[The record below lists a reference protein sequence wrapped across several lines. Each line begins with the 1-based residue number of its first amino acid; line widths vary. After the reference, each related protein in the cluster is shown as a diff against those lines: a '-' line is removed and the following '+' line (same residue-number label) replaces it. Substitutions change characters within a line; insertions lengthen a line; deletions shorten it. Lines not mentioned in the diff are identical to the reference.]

1 MADDVQSNIGIN
13 IDTDAALASIKNL
26 QRQISAFQQT
36 LSKGSADQVYLGR
49 QLQQNLIN
57 NINATGQFAA
67 SMARI
72 NTSAESFTT
81 ALEKNKLSMGEYFRY
96 AGGASKSFGKLFK
109 SEFDT
114 IGKVARERV
123 KDLQTQYIK
132 LGRDAS
138 GAMQAIKVRPLS
150 LDMQNL
156 ATKTAIAA
164 QKQQLLNQLLHQG
177 STNLLNFGKN
187 TQWAGRQ
194 LMVGFTIPLSM
205 LGTAAA
211 KTFMDMEKQAI
222 AFKRVYGDM
231 FTTTEQTNKALGD
244 IKKLAEEFTKYG
256 VAVADTMELAA
267 QAAAAGKMGADLT
280 AQVAQAT
287 KLAVLGNV
295 EQSQALETTISLTNA
310 FGISA
315 ENLSGKIDFL
325 NAVEN
330 QTVTSIE
337 DLTIAI
343 PKAGPVIEQLGG
355 SVEDLAFFL
364 TAMKEGGINASEGA
378 NALKSGLAAMI
389 NPTGKAAEMLGGLG
403 INLKGIVE
411 ANKGD
416 VKNTV
421 IGFAQALDTLDPL
434 NRARAIEQLFGKFQ
448 FARISTLFKNVI
460 AEGSQATRV
469 LGLTAATAE
478 ELAILSEREMAKISD
493 SPMYK
498 FQKSVE
504 DLKAKLAPLGEAFL
518 KAVTPIVEFG
528 SKLLDKF
535 NSLDE
540 GAKNF
545 IIGITAV
552 LGGIGPIAVM
562 TFGLLAN
569 GVAQIIK
576 GFVAVKSI
584 FNKTGSSSTVLGQ
597 EVSYM
602 TSEQIR
608 AASVAASLEQV
619 HGKLIQVFTSE
630 AGAVD
635 NLANAYKRAVSAQA
649 GFMGGAGSKG
659 KKPKGYASGIVS
671 VPGPKGAGDVVPAML
686 SPGEAVIPAALAKK
700 YGGLIQGMVA
710 DNIPGY
716 TKGRPGDTSVS
727 GYGNATIFMP
737 EGMNKALDNA
747 SVPTKEVTD
756 YLKKAGRA
764 AMAPLMFAMAKEMG
778 LKVTDPKF
786 KAEWAKVGDQLST
799 TVITALD
806 KSGKQMVRD
815 EDLEEILIPA
825 LKKTTAK
832 INIAGKNLG
841 EAFEKT
847 AYNIYT
853 ANRTGSSSKNKA
865 GVDTGAGGRQPIS
878 RMAYASLRAKSQDY
892 AIEENSS
899 MFRREVVPSKSR
911 GTKRQFQTMGAAGWD
926 QGVMAHLTKSV
937 TMTMDQLLAKVKP
950 YLGDVTTRVTK
961 VIFRDVKASAGQAAA
976 ETVKAGGEGYVDG
989 AKKAAKTNS
998 PSRRTAKV
1006 AKDTVDGYVIGLEQ
1020 GKKRV
1025 AATGASTG
1033 AYRDP
1038 STGRFAKAPAATLR
1052 SKAATGVRNFVGG
1065 MGPGSV
1071 GMAASG
1077 LMMGAAMMP
1086 GPIGETASAL
1096 QGPIF
1101 AASSA
1106 LALVPGP
1113 AKLVVAALAGIGVAG
1128 FLVKQKFDDT
1138 RNAAIKL
1145 AEATGNGT
1153 KAMDEL
1159 AKASGKASA
1168 GQVMDR
1174 RRANAMSVIPVA
1186 AGKSEFGESFIKTEA
1201 GKSMLSGVQNAG
1213 SNAQS
1218 QLFGQLSGAVSS
1230 GSLGVEQARS
1240 IAASIGAELGNY
1252 ELALDVNGK
1261 LTELFGVNGEN
1272 LLTDGLAIRVKLIQ
1286 ENTSAIKAS
1295 GEKLQGFNPTTDAG
1309 VTAGI
1314 TAVGAGVG
1322 ALVGGIAGGGVGA
1335 VPGAVAGAYL
1345 GNMASST
1352 IQTLGNLNQINQ
1364 ESAAFATNAKM
1375 ALQYNQDQIDA
1386 LELDYEKRIA
1396 IAQQSDD
1403 QAEVERL
1410 INERIQA
1417 RQDLLVENKATV
1429 DTILSS
1435 FKNADWIKQ
1444 GFMGQAVDAQIAER
1458 YKGTGK
1464 EALAQSSLN
1473 SINSAEGTLEQKY
1486 VLKTYLASGDLSTTQ
1501 IDTLLGMVKSKGI
1514 TTEAGVNFLAK
1525 YGAGFTSQTLDLVNL
1540 FDTEKQKTD
1549 FMISLSKKD
1558 PTDAQKTL
1566 DAFTEIQKLG
1576 GVIDVDVLLNYYEKN
1591 PEQALAVKQAI
1602 DTLKDMKGPLTLD
1615 IVASVLGADKI
1626 KEMNIDAAMFNA
1638 LPKSSQLNY
1647 IAAVTGVMNLQGNP
1661 AMMQQWE
1668 NWARAN
1674 AGKDVSFPAFANYL
1688 AGKQVAATQSTP
1700 KPASPSSTTGGGGE
1714 KAVDLLK
1721 EVNKN
1726 IRDAKLTKALS
1737 AKNIA
1742 PGLVEMLASASRK
1755 TQDLYITFK
1764 NNKWVLTKQGQL
1776 LQQAYNTKILKEF
1789 SAAITTQQEAAKDQL
1804 TTRVALVKAGFKYT
1818 EAVKLA
1824 TRADIQAAYAAAL
1837 ATKGTVARKKALE
1850 AFYKLVRAGQAAE
1863 ESLRTPA
1870 DVMEE
1875 YLEKNR
1881 QISTEY
1887 YNQYVGVKK
1896 LVGMGYSLADAYAM
1910 LEDAEVAAAVAG
1922 GKISDEK
1929 LKEVLAAA
1937 KLAKDAME
1945 QLAATKAITTKNEE
1959 FSNQTEVVK
1968 RLSVSKYSDAQRQA
1982 IMDDVDLQKMYLANP
1997 FSDAFITALENAV
2010 NKGKYQIDVNNLT
2023 VEGMEKNFQDAFDM
2037 AMERVSSQE
2046 TKINLA
2052 FETKTKGDKA
2062 IADLAE
2068 QNIADYNYQI
2078 DDLEASLKPIEDA
2091 ENKINEKYDKRI
2103 KALDA
2108 VAAANEKI
2116 ARQQQQ
2122 QLGIADAITRG
2133 DIAGAASAMQEA
2145 RAAEAAASI
2154 ADQKTALEKNKEL
2167 SLASLVNAQGLTR
2180 TEVEAKIKD
2189 LKDKIFNIEEASL
2202 EPANRRIEL
2211 AERERD
2217 LALEIWGIEKE
2228 RLEKAKNL
2236 VDIAKTDQ
2244 QSYKDAL
2251 GIAEGYAL
2259 SLVDKYKNG
2268 GNVVSSTID
2277 PRQGDGNATRGPEP
2291 TLPQTPPPT
2300 EPPPVVDPTTG
2311 VTKGP
2316 TKAPGGSSGN
2326 NGGNPTAA
2334 PTTAPVTPRPFGV
2347 APTPYKTKRYIGSTL
2362 EDVMVTDA
2370 YYSGSQFIPEKVVI
2384 IKKTTPAPTIPK
2396 PYLTKR
2402 YIGGTMEDV
2411 MVTDAYYSGSTFI
2424 PEKVVIVKK
2433 TTAKPTTKA
2442 PVKTTLKAPAKP
2454 GKINPGLLA
2463 SGGMVPKYFAV
2474 GGFARGTDTVPAMLT
2489 PGEFVVKKFA
2499 VDSFGAENLKAIN
2512 NGTFSGGS
2520 VYNYDVN
2527 INVRSEANVNDI
2539 ARTVITEIKRIDS
2552 QRIRGNKFN
2561 G

>member
-67 SMARI
+67 SMAKI

-109 SEFDT
+109 TEFDT

-164 QKQQLLNQLLHQG
+164 QKQQLLNQLLKQG

-315 ENLSGKIDFL
+315 EQLTSKIDFL

-343 PKAGPVIEQLGG
+343 PKAGPVIQQLGG
-355 SVEDLAFFL
+355 DVEDLAFFL

-448 FARISTLFKNVI
+448 FARISTLFKNVL
-460 AEGSQATRV
+460 AEGSQASKV

-504 DLKAKLAPLGEAFL
+504 DLKSKLAPLGEAFL

-528 SKLLDKF
+528 SKILDKF

-545 IIGITAV
+545 IIGLTAV

-584 FNKTGSSSTVLGQ
+584 FNKAGSSSVVLGQ

-630 AGAVD
+630 ATAVD
-635 NLANAYKRAVSAQA
+635 SLANAYKRAVSAQA
-649 GFMGGAGSKG
+649 GFMGGAGAKG

-671 VPGPKGAGDVVPAML
+671 VPGPKGAGDIVPAML
-686 SPGEAVIPAALAKK
+686 APGEAVIPAAMAKK

-716 TKGRPGDTSVS
+716 SNGRPGDASVS
-727 GYGNATIFMP
+727 TYGNATVFMP
-737 EGMNKALDNA
+737 EEMNKSLDNS
-747 SVPTKEVTD
+747 SVATKEVSA
-756 YLKKAGRA
+756 YMKKAGRA

-778 LKVTDPKF
+778 LKVNDPKF
-786 KAEWAKVGDQLST
+786 KAEWNKIGDKLST
-799 TVITALD
+799 TVVTALD
-806 KSGKQMVRD
+806 NSGKKMVND
-815 EDLEEILIPA
+815 ADLEEILVPA
-825 LKKTTAK
+825 LKKATAK
-832 INIAGKNLG
+832 ITVAGKSLG
-841 EAFEKT
+841 EAFDKT
-847 AYNIYT
+847 ANNIYT
-853 ANRTGSSSKNKA
+853 ANRTGSSSKNKSGA
-865 GVDTGAGGRQPIS
+865 GMGAGGRQAIS
-878 RMAYASLRAKSQDY
+878 RMSYVSLRAKAQDY
-892 AIEENSS
+892 AIEQNSD
-899 MFRREVVPSKSR
+899 MFRRETVASKSR
-911 GTKRQFQTMGAAGWD
+911 GTKRQFQVMGARGWD

-937 TMTMDQLLAKVKP
+937 TMTMDQMLAKVKP

-976 ETVKAGGEGYVDG
+976 ATVKAGGDGYVDG

-1006 AKDTVDGYVIGLEQ
+1006 AKDTVDGYVIGLEK
-1020 GKKRV
+1020 GKKR
-1025 AATGASTG
+1025 AATVGAATG

-1038 STGRFAKAPAATLR
+1038 ATGRFATPPAVPLR
-1052 SKAATGVRNFVGG
+1052 SKAATGVRNFVGQ
-1065 MGPGSV
+1065 MGPGGI

-1101 AASSA
+1101 AATSA

-1113 AKLVVAALAGIGVAG
+1113 AKIVAGALAAVGVAG

-1145 AEATGNGT
+1145 ADATGNGT
-1153 KAMDEL
+1153 KAMEEL

-1174 RRANAMSVIPVA
+1174 RRANAMNVIPVA
-1186 AGKSEFGESFIKTEA
+1186 AGKSEFGESFVKTEA
-1201 GKSMLSGVQNAG
+1201 GKTMISGVQNAG
-1213 SNAQS
+1213 ANAQS
-1218 QLFGQLSGAVSS
+1218 QLFSQLSGAVSS
-1230 GSLGVEQARS
+1230 GAMGVQQARS
-1240 IAASIGAELGNY
+1240 IASAIGAELDNY
-1252 ELALDVNGK
+1252 ELSMDVNGK

-1272 LLTDGLAIRVKLIQ
+1272 LLTDGISIRVKLIQ
-1286 ENTSAIKAS
+1286 DNTENIGAA
-1295 GEKLQGFNPTTDAG
+1295 GEKLKNFSPSVDAGRMAG
-1309 VTAGI
+1309 VTAAGAGLGA
-1314 TAVGAGVG
+1314 AVGFFA
-1322 ALVGGIAGGGVGA
+1322 GGVGA
-1335 VPGAVAGAYL
+1335 VPGAAIGASLAAGTDATL
-1345 GNMASST
+1345 
-1352 IQTLGNLNQINQ
+1352 QTLGNLNKINQ
-1364 ESAAFATNAKM
+1364 ESAAFATNAKN

-1396 IAQQSDD
+1396 IAQAAGD

-1410 INERIQA
+1410 INERISGRQA
-1417 RQDLLVENKATV
+1417 LLDANKDTV
-1429 DTILSS
+1429 DTILAS
-1435 FKNADWIKQ
+1435 FKNADFIKQ
-1444 GFMGQAVDAQIAER
+1444 GFMGQAIDAQITER

-1473 SINSAEGTLEQKY
+1473 SINDASGTLEQKY
-1486 VLKTYLASGDLSTTQ
+1486 VLKTYLASGDISTTQ
-1501 IDTLLGMVKSKGI
+1501 MDTLLAMVKSGGV
-1514 TTEAGVNFLAK
+1514 TTEAGVEFLAK

-1549 FMISLSKKD
+1549 FMISLSKQD

-1566 DAFTEIQKLG
+1566 DAFMAIQKLG

-1591 PEQALAVKQAI
+1591 PEQALAVKAAI
-1602 DTLKDMKGPLTLD
+1602 DTLTAMKGPLTLD
-1615 IVASVLGADKI
+1615 IVASVIGADKL
-1626 KEMNIDAAMFNA
+1626 KEMNIDATYFNG
-1638 LPKSSQLNY
+1638 LPKSDQLNY
-1647 IAAVTGVMNLQGNP
+1647 VAAVTGIMNLQGNP

-1674 AGKDVSFPAFANYL
+1674 VGKDVSFPAFANYL
-1688 AGKQVAATQSTP
+1688 AGKQVAVSQAA
-1700 KPASPSSTTGGGGE
+1700 PAKAPPYSGGSSGGGGE

-1721 EVNKN
+1721 EVNKS

-1755 TQDLYITFK
+1755 TQDLYVVFK

-1776 LQQAYNTKILKEF
+1776 LQKAYNTKILKEF

-1804 TTRVALVKAGFKYT
+1804 QTRTALVKAGFSYAD
-1818 EAVKLA
+1818 AVKLGA
-1824 TRADIQAAYAAAL
+1824 RADIQAAYAAAL
-1837 ATKGTVARKKALE
+1837 ATEGVNARKKALE
-1850 AFYKLVRAGQAAE
+1850 DFFKLVRAGEAAE
-1863 ESLRTPA
+1863 ASLRTPA
-1870 DVMEE
+1870 DVIQE
-1875 YLEKNR
+1875 YLDKNKKITTEITNQTFAMR
-1881 QISTEY
+1881 RLIASGIS
-1887 YNQYVGVKK
+1887 V
-1896 LVGMGYSLADAYAM
+1896 ADAYLM
-1910 LEDAEVAAAVAG
+1910 VEDAEVAAAIAG
-1922 GKISDEK
+1922 DKITDEK
-1929 LKEVLAAA
+1929 LKEVAAAA
-1937 KLAKDAME
+1937 KAARTAME
-1945 QLAATKAITTKNEE
+1945 LLASTKAIVTKNEE
-1959 FSNQTEVVK
+1959 FGTQTEVVK
-1968 RLSVSKYSDAQRQA
+1968 RLNISKYSDAQRKA
-1982 IMDDVDLQKMYLANP
+1982 IMEDVDLQKMYLANP
-1997 FSDAFITALENAV
+1997 FSDAFVTALENAV
-2010 NKGKYQIDVNNLT
+2010 AKGKYEIDVNNLT

-2037 AMERVSSQE
+2037 AMERVNAQE
-2046 TKINLA
+2046 TKINLD
-2052 FETKTKGDKA
+2052 FETKSRGDKA

-2133 DIAGAASAMQEA
+2133 DIAAASSAMQDA

-2154 ADQKTALEKNKEL
+2154 ADQKAALEKNKDL
-2167 SLASLVNAQGLTR
+2167 SIAALVNAQGLTR

-2189 LKDKIFNIEEASL
+2189 LKDKIFEIEEASL

-2217 LALEIWGIEKE
+2217 LALEIWQIEKE
-2228 RLEKAKNL
+2228 RLDKARNM
-2236 VDIAKTDQ
+2236 VDVAKTDQ
-2244 QSYKDAL
+2244 DKYKEAL
-2251 GIAEGYAL
+2251 GIAEGYAMT
-2259 SLVDKYKNG
+2259 LVEKYKNG
-2268 GNVVSSTID
+2268 GNIVASTID
-2277 PRQGDGNATRGPEP
+2277 PRLGDGNATRPPE
-2291 TLPQTPPPT
+2291 
-2300 EPPPVVDPTTG
+2300 ETT
-2311 VTKGP
+2311 
-2316 TKAPGGSSGN
+2316 
-2326 NGGNPTAA
+2326 
-2334 PTTAPVTPRPFGV
+2334 TT
-2347 APTPYKTKRYIGSTL
+2347 
-2362 EDVMVTDA
+2362 
-2370 YYSGSQFIPEKVVI
+2370 
-2384 IKKTTPAPTIPK
+2384 TTT
-2396 PYLTKR
+2396 
-2402 YIGGTMEDV
+2402 
-2411 MVTDAYYSGSTFI
+2411 
-2424 PEKVVIVKK
+2424 
-2433 TTAKPTTKA
+2433 TTAKPETTAKPSSTATTKSA
-2442 PVKTTLKAPAKP
+2442 TTTTKKAVVATTTTTKKATTTTKKATTTTKKPSATVNIMQGVNTKANAGASEWNLIGNVVNNIGATISKTVSGAVNAIGSFFGGIFKAD
-2454 GKINPGLLA
+2454 
-2463 SGGMVPKYFAV
+2463 GGMVPARLSVGGMVPSYFAT
-2474 GGFARGTDTVPAMLT
+2474 GGFARGTDTIPAMLT

-2499 VDSFGAENLKAIN
+2499 VDNFGADNLKAIN

-2527 INVRSEANVNDI
+2527 INVRSEANVDDI
-2539 ARTVITEIKRIDS
+2539 ARTVIAEIKRVDS
-2552 QRIRGNKFN
+2552 QRIRGNRFN

>member
-26 QRQISAFQQT
+26 QRQISAFQQS

-67 SMARI
+67 SMAKI

-109 SEFDT
+109 TEFDT

-164 QKQQLLNQLLHQG
+164 QKQQLLNQLLKQG

-280 AQVAQAT
+280 AQVSQAT

-315 ENLSGKIDFL
+315 DQLSGKIDFL

-343 PKAGPVIEQLGG
+343 PKAGPVIQQLGG
-355 SVEDLAFFL
+355 DVEDLAFFL

-448 FARISTLFKNVI
+448 FARISTLFKNVL
-460 AEGSQATRV
+460 AEGSQANKV
-469 LGLTAATAE
+469 LGLTAATSE

-545 IIGITAV
+545 IIGLTAV

-584 FNKTGSSSTVLGQ
+584 FNKTGSSSVVLGE

-630 AGAVD
+630 ASAVD
-635 NLANAYKRAVSAQA
+635 SLANAYKRAVSAQA
-649 GFMGGAGSKG
+649 GFMGGAGAKG

-671 VPGPKGAGDVVPAML
+671 VPGPKGAGDIVPAML
-686 SPGEAVIPAALAKK
+686 APGEAVIPAELAKK

-716 TKGRPGDTSVS
+716 SNGRPGDASVS
-727 GYGNATIFMP
+727 TYGNATVFMP
-737 EGMNKALDNA
+737 EAMNKSLDNSA
-747 SVPTKEVTD
+747 VDTKEVSA
-756 YLKKAGRA
+756 YMKKAGRA
-764 AMAPLMFAMAKEMG
+764 AMAPLMMAMAKEMG
-778 LKVTDPKF
+778 LKVKDPKF
-786 KAEWAKVGDQLST
+786 KAEWNKVGDQLSN
-799 TVITALD
+799 TVVTALE
-806 KSGKQMVRD
+806 KSGKKMVND
-815 EDLEEILIPA
+815 ADLEEILVPA

-832 INIAGKNLG
+832 ITIAGKNLG
-841 EAFEKT
+841 EAFDKT
-847 AYNIYT
+847 VSNIYT
-853 ANRTGSSSKNKA
+853 ANRTGSSSKNKS
-865 GVDTGAGGRQPIS
+865 GNGMGAGGRQPFS
-878 RMAYASLRAKSQDY
+878 RLSYIASRKNAQDY
-892 AIEENSS
+892 AIEQNPE
-899 MFRREVVPSKSR
+899 MFRRETRFSQSR
-911 GTKRQFQTMGAAGWD
+911 QRNVSSFQTLGKGGWD

-937 TMTMDQLLAKVKP
+937 TMTMDQMLSKVKP
-950 YLGDVTTRVTK
+950 YLGDVTAKVTK
-961 VIFRDVKASAGQAAA
+961 IIFRDVKVSAGQAAA
-976 ETVKAGGEGYVDG
+976 AAAKAAGDGYVEG

-1006 AKDTVDGYVIGLEQ
+1006 AKDTVDGYVIGLEK
-1020 GKKRV
+1020 GKQKIAAV
-1025 AATGASTG
+1025 GAATGG
-1033 AYRDP
+1033 YRDP
-1038 STGRFAKAPAATLR
+1038 ATGRFAKAPAATLR
-1052 SKAATGVRNFVGG
+1052 SKAATGVRNFVGQ
-1065 MGPGSV
+1065 MGPGGV

-1101 AASSA
+1101 AATSA

-1113 AKLVVAALAGIGVAG
+1113 AKLVVAALAAVGVAG
-1128 FLVKQKFDDT
+1128 FLVKQKFDQT
-1138 RNAAIKL
+1138 RDAAIKL
-1145 AEATGNGT
+1145 ADATGNGT
-1153 KAMDEL
+1153 KAMEEL

-1174 RRANAMSVIPVA
+1174 RRSNAMSVIPVA
-1186 AGKSEFGESFIKTEA
+1186 AGKTEFGDSFVKTEA
-1201 GKSMLSGVQNAG
+1201 GKSMVSGVQASGANAK
-1213 SNAQS
+1213 S
-1218 QLFGQLSGAVSS
+1218 QLFSQLSAAVST
-1230 GSLGVEQARS
+1230 GAMGVEQARS
-1240 IAASIGAELGNY
+1240 IASAIGAELNNY
-1252 ELALDVNGK
+1252 ELSMDVNGK

-1286 ENTSAIKAS
+1286 ENTENLQAS
-1295 GEKLQGFNPTTDAG
+1295 TNKLQELNPKMDTGRLAG
-1309 VTAGI
+1309 VTA
-1314 TAVGAGVG
+1314 AGAGVG
-1322 ALVGGIAGGGVGA
+1322 AAIGAFAGGVGA
-1335 VPGAVAGAYL
+1335 VPGAIIGASLAGTVDA
-1345 GNMASST
+1345 T
-1352 IQTLGNLNQINQ
+1352 FQTLGNLDKINQ
-1364 ESAAFATNAKM
+1364 ESAAWATNAKN

-1386 LELDYEKRIA
+1386 LELGYEKSIA
-1396 IAQQSDD
+1396 AAQAAGD
-1403 QAEVERL
+1403 QEEVERL
-1410 INERIQA
+1410 INERLIA
-1417 RQDLLVENKATV
+1417 RQELLDANKGTV
-1429 DTILSS
+1429 DTILNS
-1435 FKNADWIKQ
+1435 FRSADFIKQ
-1444 GFMGQAVDAQIAER
+1444 GFLGQAVDAQITER

-1464 EALAQSSLN
+1464 ETLAQSSLN
-1473 SINSAEGTLEQKY
+1473 SINSASGTLEQKY
-1486 VLKTYLASGDLSTTQ
+1486 VLKTYLASGDISTDQ
-1501 IDTLLGMVKSKGI
+1501 MDTLLAMVQSGGI
-1514 TTEAGVNFLAK
+1514 TTEAGVDFLAK
-1525 YGAGFTSQTLDLVNL
+1525 YGSGFTAQTLDLVRM
-1540 FDTEKQKTD
+1540 FDSPKQQTD
-1549 FMISLSKKD
+1549 FMIALSKKD
-1558 PTDAQKTL
+1558 PTGAQETL
-1566 DAFTEIQKLG
+1566 NAFIEIQKLG
-1576 GVIDVDVLLNYYEKN
+1576 GVVDVDVLLNYYEKN
-1591 PEQALAVKQAI
+1591 PAAAIAMKEALN
-1602 DTLKDMKGPLTLD
+1602 TLSAMKGPLTLD
-1615 IVASVLGADKI
+1615 IVASVIGADKL
-1626 KEMNIDAAMFNA
+1626 KAMNIDAAYFNA
-1638 LPKSSQLNY
+1638 LPKSDQLNY
-1647 IAAVTGVMNLQGNP
+1647 VAAVTGVMNLQGDADMIKLWKDWVAKNP
-1661 AMMQQWE
+1661 
-1668 NWARAN
+1668 
-1674 AGKDVSFPAFANYL
+1674 GLKDKSFPAYANYL
-1688 AGKQVAATQSTP
+1688 AGKQVAVTQSTP
-1700 KPASPSSTTGGGGE
+1700 AATTAPYTGGGGGGGE
-1714 KAVDLLK
+1714 KPVDLLK
-1721 EVNKN
+1721 EVNKG

-1755 TQDLYITFK
+1755 TQDLYVKFK
-1764 NNKWVLTKQGQL
+1764 NNKWVLTQQGRL
-1776 LQQAYNTKILKEF
+1776 LQAAYNTKVLKEF
-1789 SAAITTQQEAAKDQL
+1789 SAAITVAQDAAQDQL
-1804 TTRVALVKAGFKYT
+1804 RTRNALVAAGFSYT
-1818 EAVKLA
+1818 DAMRLA
-1824 TRADIQAAYAAAL
+1824 ARADIQAAYAAAL
-1837 ATKGTVARKKALE
+1837 ATRGTKERKKALE
-1850 AFYKLVRAGQAAE
+1850 DFYRLVRAGEAAE
-1863 ESLRTPA
+1863 ASLRSPA
-1870 DVMEE
+1870 AVMEE
-1875 YLEKNR
+1875 YLEKNKKITADIR
-1881 QISTEY
+1881 
-1887 YNQYVGVKK
+1887 NQNIAMKRLVASGVS
-1896 LVGMGYSLADAYAM
+1896 VADAYLM
-1910 LEDAEVAAAVAG
+1910 VEDAEIAAAIAGNKISDKKLQEVVAAA
-1922 GKISDEK
+1922 K
-1929 LKEVLAAA
+1929 AARTQ
-1937 KLAKDAME
+1937 ME
-1945 QLAATKAITTKNEE
+1945 LLAATKAVVTKNEE

-1968 RLSVSKYSDAQRQA
+1968 RLSVSKYSDAQRKA
-1982 IMDDVDLQKMYLANP
+1982 IMEDVDLQKMYLANP
-1997 FSDAFITALENAV
+1997 FSDAFVTALENAV
-2010 NKGKYQIDVNNLT
+2010 KKGKYEIDTNNLT

-2037 AMERVSSQE
+2037 AMERINAQE
-2046 TKINLA
+2046 AKINLT
-2052 FETKTKGDKA
+2052 FEAKTKGDKA
-2062 IADLAE
+2062 IADIAE
-2068 QNIADYNYQI
+2068 AAISDYNYQI

-2133 DIAGAASAMQEA
+2133 DIAGAAAAMQDA
-2145 RAAEAAASI
+2145 RAAEAASSI

-2167 SLASLVNAQGLTR
+2167 SIAALVNAQGLTR

-2189 LKDKIFNIEEASL
+2189 LKDKIFAIEESSL

-2217 LALEIWGIEKE
+2217 LALEIWEIEKE
-2228 RLEKAKNL
+2228 RLDRARNM
-2236 VDIAKTDQ
+2236 VDVAKTDQ
-2244 QSYKDAL
+2244 AAYKEAL
-2251 GIAEGYAL
+2251 GVAEGYAL
-2259 SLVDKYKNG
+2259 TLVEKYANG
-2268 GNVVSSTID
+2268 GNIVASTID
-2277 PRQGDGNATRGPEP
+2277 PRQGDGNATPAPE
-2291 TLPQTPPPT
+2291 
-2300 EPPPVVDPTTG
+2300 EP
-2311 VTKGP
+2311 
-2316 TKAPGGSSGN
+2316 
-2326 NGGNPTAA
+2326 
-2334 PTTAPVTPRPFGV
+2334 
-2347 APTPYKTKRYIGSTL
+2347 APTPTPTPTPTPSTTKGAT
-2362 EDVMVTDA
+2362 TTTKA
-2370 YYSGSQFIPEKVVI
+2370 ATTTT
-2384 IKKTTPAPTIPK
+2384 KKATTT
-2396 PYLTKR
+2396 TKKA
-2402 YIGGTMEDV
+2402 T
-2411 MVTDAYYSGSTFI
+2411 TTTTT
-2424 PEKVVIVKK
+2424 KK
-2433 TTAKPTTKA
+2433 ATTTTKKATTKA
-2442 PVKTTLKAPAKP
+2442 PMSGVNVGANAGASEWNLIGNVVNNIGASIGNAIGAVGSWFGGLFKAEGGIIPAR
-2454 GKINPGLLA
+2454 L
-2463 SGGMVPKYFAV
+2463 SVGGIVPSYFAT
-2474 GGFARGTDTVPAMLT
+2474 GGFAKGTDTIPAMLT

-2499 VDSFGAENLKAIN
+2499 VDNFGADNLKAIN
-2512 NGTFSGGS
+2512 SGTYSGGS

-2527 INVRSEANVNDI
+2527 INVRSEANVDDI
-2539 ARTVITEIKRIDS
+2539 ARTVIAEIKRVDS

>member
-13 IDTDAALASIKNL
+13 IDTAAALASIKNL

-67 SMARI
+67 SMAKI
-72 NTSAESFTT
+72 NTSAESFTH

-109 SEFDT
+109 TEFDT

-138 GAMQAIKVRPLS
+138 GAMQSIKVRPLS
-150 LDMQNL
+150 LDMENL

-164 QKQQLLNQLLHQG
+164 QKQQLLNQLLKQG

-231 FTTTEQTNKALGD
+231 FTTTEQTNKALDD
-244 IKKLAEEFTKYG
+244 IKTLAKEFTKYG

-310 FGISA
+310 FGTA
-315 ENLSGKIDFL
+315 ADQLSGKIDFL

-343 PKAGPVIEQLGG
+343 PKAGPVIQQLGG

-389 NPTGKAAEMLGGLG
+389 NPTGKAAEMLQGLG

-448 FARISTLFKNVI
+448 FARISTLFKNVV
-460 AEGSQATRV
+460 AQGSQASKV
-469 LGLTAATAE
+469 LALTAATSE
-478 ELAILSEREMAKISD
+478 ELAILSEREMAKISE

-504 DLKAKLAPLGEAFL
+504 DLKSKLAPLGEAFL

-545 IIGITAV
+545 IIGLTAV

-569 GVAQIIK
+569 GVAQVIK

-608 AASVAASLEQV
+608 SAAVAASLEQV

-649 GFMGGAGSKG
+649 GFMGVPGKG

-716 TKGRPGDTSVS
+716 ENGKTGSTSVS
-727 GYGNATIFMP
+727 TYGNATIFMP
-737 EGMNKALDNA
+737 EEMNKALDNS
-747 SVPTKEVTD
+747 SVNTKEVTA
-756 YLKKAGRA
+756 YLKKAGRG
-764 AMAPLMFAMAKEMG
+764 AMGPLMMAMAKEMG
-778 LKVTDPKF
+778 LKVSDPKF
-786 KAEWAKVGDQLST
+786 KAEWNKVGDQLST
-799 TVITALD
+799 TVVTALE
-806 KSGKQMVRD
+806 KSGKTMVND
-815 EDLEEILIPA
+815 ADLEEILVPA
-825 LKKTTAK
+825 LKKATAK
-832 INIAGKNLG
+832 INVAGKNLG
-841 EAFEKT
+841 EAFDKT
-847 AYNIYT
+847 ANNIYT
-853 ANRTGSSSKNKA
+853 ANRTGSSSKNKSGA
-865 GVDTGAGGRQPIS
+865 GVGAGGRQPIS
-878 RMAYASLRAKSQDY
+878 RMSYVSLRTKAQDY
-892 AIEENSS
+892 AIEQNPE

-911 GTKRQFQTMGAAGWD
+911 GTKRQFQTMGARGWD

-937 TMTMDQLLAKVKP
+937 TMTMDQMLAKVKP
-950 YLGDVTTRVTK
+950 YLGDVTARATR
-961 VIFRDVKASAGQAAA
+961 VIFRDVKTSAGQAAA
-976 ETVKAGGEGYVDG
+976 AAAKAAGDGYVEG

-998 PSRRTAKV
+998 PSKRTRQV
-1006 AKDTVDGYVIGLEQ
+1006 GKDTVDGYVIGLEA
-1020 GKKRV
+1020 GKKK
-1025 AATGASTG
+1025 AAASGTSTG

-1038 STGRFAKAPAATLR
+1038 ATGRFATAPKPTLR
-1052 SKAATGVRNFVGG
+1052 SKVTGGLRNFAGS
-1065 MGPGSV
+1065 MGPGGV

-1096 QGPIF
+1096 QGPLF
-1101 AASSA
+1101 AATSA

-1113 AKLVVAALAGIGVAG
+1113 AKLVVAALAAVGVAG

-1153 KAMDEL
+1153 KAMEEL
-1159 AKASGKASA
+1159 AKASGKATA

-1174 RRANAMSVIPVA
+1174 RRAAAMNVIPVA
-1186 AGKSEFGESFIKTEA
+1186 AGKSEFGESFVKTDA
-1201 GKSMLSGVQNAG
+1201 GKAMVSGTRAAGAG
-1213 SNAQS
+1213 SQS
-1218 QLFGQLSGAVSS
+1218 QLFSQLSGAVST
-1230 GSLGVEQARS
+1230 GAMDIFQARS
-1240 IAASIGAELGNY
+1240 VAASIAAELGDY
-1252 ELALDVNGK
+1252 ELALDVNAK
-1261 LTELFGVNGEN
+1261 LTNLFGPNGEN
-1272 LLTDGLAIRVKLIQ
+1272 LLDDPLAIRVQLVE
-1286 ENTSAIKAS
+1286 ENTANLQGAAQ
-1295 GEKLQGFNPTTDAG
+1295 KLQDFSPRVDAGRLAG
-1309 VTAGI
+1309 VTA
-1314 TAVGAGVG
+1314 AGAGIG
-1322 ALVGGIAGGGVGA
+1322 AVAGGVAGFFGGGGVGA
-1335 VPGAVAGAYL
+1335 VPGAIAGAQIGAVSAATVDL
-1345 GNMASST
+1345 T
-1352 IQTLGNLNQINQ
+1352 LQQLGNLNKVNQ
-1364 ESAAFATNAKM
+1364 EAAAYATTAKM
-1375 ALQYNQDQIDA
+1375 ALQYNQDQIDS

-1396 IAQQSDD
+1396 IAQQAGD
-1403 QAEVERL
+1403 QNEVERL
-1410 INERIQA
+1410 INERLTA
-1417 RQDLLVENKATV
+1417 RQKLLDANKTTV
-1429 DTILSS
+1429 DTILNS
-1435 FKNADWIKQ
+1435 FKNAGFIKQ

-1458 YKGTGK
+1458 YKGTGQ

-1473 SINSAEGTLEQKY
+1473 GINDASGTLEQKY
-1486 VLKTYLASGDLSTTQ
+1486 VLKTYLASGDISTTQ
-1501 IDTLLGMVKSKGI
+1501 MDTLLAMVKSGGI
-1514 TTEAGVNFLAK
+1514 TTENGVNFLAK
-1525 YGAGFTSQTLDLVNL
+1525 FGAGFTSQTLDLVNM
-1540 FDTEKQKTD
+1540 FDSDKQKTD
-1549 FMISLSKKD
+1549 FIVALSKKD
-1558 PTDAQKTL
+1558 PTGAQETL
-1566 DAFTEIQKLG
+1566 DAFLQIQKLG
-1576 GVIDVDVLLNYYEKN
+1576 GVVDVDVLLNYYEKN
-1591 PEQALAVKQAI
+1591 PAQALAMKEALN
-1602 DTLKDMKGPLTLD
+1602 TLSAMKGPLTLD
-1615 IVASVLGADKI
+1615 IVASVIGADKL
-1626 KEMNIDAAMFNA
+1626 KAMNIDAAMFNA
-1638 LPKSSQLNY
+1638 LPKSDQLNY
-1647 IAAVTGVMNLQGNP
+1647 IAAVTGVMNLQGDKDMI
-1661 AMMQQWE
+1661 ALWKTWQSQQPKG
-1668 NWARAN
+1668 AN
-1674 AGKDVSFPAFANYL
+1674 VSFPAYANYL
-1688 AGKQVAATQSTP
+1688 AGKQVAVSQPAP
-1700 KPASPSSTTGGGGE
+1700 KPATPTSTTTGGGGE
-1714 KAVDLLK
+1714 KPADLIK
-1721 EVNKN
+1721 EVNKA
-1726 IRDAKLTKALS
+1726 IRDAKFTKALS
-1737 AKNIA
+1737 AKNVA
-1742 PGLVEMLASASRK
+1742 PGLIEMLASASRK
-1755 TQDLYITFK
+1755 TQDLYVKFK
-1764 NNKWVLTKQGQL
+1764 NNKWVLTEQGRL
-1776 LQQAYNTKILKEF
+1776 LQQAFNTKVIKEF
-1789 SAAITTQQEAAKDQL
+1789 TAAITTQQEAAKDQL
-1804 TTRVALVKAGFKYT
+1804 ATRNALVRAGFSYID
-1818 EAVKLA
+1818 ASRLA
-1824 TRADIQAAYAAAL
+1824 ARADIQAAYAAAL
-1837 ATKGTVARKKALE
+1837 ATRGTVARNKALAE
-1850 AFYKLVRAGQAAE
+1850 FYRLVRAGEAAE
-1863 ESLRTPA
+1863 ASLRSPGA
-1870 DVMEE
+1870 IIEE
-1875 YLEKNR
+1875 YLEKNKKITTDIR
-1881 QISTEY
+1881 
-1887 YNQYVGVKK
+1887 NQNLAMKRLVASGVS
-1896 LVGMGYSLADAYAM
+1896 VADAYLM
-1910 LEDAEVAAAVAG
+1910 VEDAEIAAAIAG
-1922 GKISDEK
+1922 DKISDAK
-1929 LKEVLAAA
+1929 LKEVAEAA
-1937 KLAKDAME
+1937 KAARTQMELLAS
-1945 QLAATKAITTKNEE
+1945 TKAIVTKNEE
-1959 FSNQTEVVK
+1959 FGSQGEVVK
-1968 RLSVSKYSDAQRQA
+1968 RLSISKYSDAQRKA
-1982 IMDDVDLQKMYLANP
+1982 IMEDVDLQKMYLANP
-1997 FSDAFITALENAV
+1997 FSDAFVTALENAV
-2010 NKGKYQIDVNNLT
+2010 KKGKYEIDVNNLT
-2023 VEGMEKNFQDAFDM
+2023 VEGMEKNFEDAFNM
-2037 AMERVSSQE
+2037 AMDRINAQE
-2046 TKINLA
+2046 AKINLE
-2052 FETKTKGDKA
+2052 FETKTKGDK
-2062 IADLAE
+2062 DLAKIAE
-2068 QNIADYNYQI
+2068 QNVADYNYQI

-2091 ENKINEKYDKRI
+2091 ENAINDKYDKRI

-2108 VAAANEKI
+2108 VAAANDKI
-2116 ARQQQQ
+2116 ARQQKQ

-2133 DIAGAASAMQEA
+2133 DIAAAASAVQDA
-2145 RAAEAAASI
+2145 RAEEAQASI

-2167 SLASLVNAQGLTR
+2167 SLAALVNAQGLTR
-2180 TEVEAKIKD
+2180 TQVEEKIKD
-2189 LKDKIFNIEEASL
+2189 LKDKIFQIEENSL
-2202 EPANRRIEL
+2202 EPANQRISL

-2217 LALEIWGIEKE
+2217 LALEIWEIEKE
-2228 RLEKAKNL
+2228 RLDKARNM

-2259 SLVDKYKNG
+2259 TLVEKYKNG
-2268 GNVVSSTID
+2268 GNIVASTID
-2277 PRQGDGNATRGPEP
+2277 PRLGDGNATPAPE
-2291 TLPQTPPPT
+2291 
-2300 EPPPVVDPTTG
+2300 EVITT
-2311 VTKGP
+2311 TTTTTTT
-2316 TKAPGGSSGN
+2316 TKAPG
-2326 NGGNPTAA
+2326 A
-2334 PTTAPVTPRPFGV
+2334 TTTTSKAT
-2347 APTPYKTKRYIGSTL
+2347 TTTK
-2362 EDVMVTDA
+2362 
-2370 YYSGSQFIPEKVVI
+2370 KVVA
-2384 IKKTTPAPTIPK
+2384 TT
-2396 PYLTKR
+2396 
-2402 YIGGTMEDV
+2402 
-2411 MVTDAYYSGSTFI
+2411 
-2424 PEKVVIVKK
+2424 
-2433 TTAKPTTKA
+2433 TTKKA
-2442 PVKTTLKAPAKP
+2442 TTTTKKATTTTKKSVTVKPMQGVNTGANAGASEWSLIGNVVNNIGATIGNAVSGAVNAVGSFFGGLFKADGGIIPARMS
-2454 GKINPGLLA
+2454 I
-2463 SGGMVPKYFAV
+2463 GGMVPSYFAA

-2499 VDSFGAENLKAIN
+2499 VDSFGTENLKAIN
-2512 NGTFSGGS
+2512 NGTYSGGS

-2527 INVRSEANVNDI
+2527 INVRSEANVDDI

-2552 QRIRGNKFN
+2552 HRLRGNKF
-2561 G
+2561 

>member
-26 QRQISAFQQT
+26 QRQISAFQQS

-67 SMARI
+67 SMAKI

-109 SEFDT
+109 TEFDT

-164 QKQQLLNQLLHQG
+164 QKQQLLNQLLKQG

-231 FTTTEQTNKALGD
+231 FTTSDQTNKALGE

-267 QAAAAGKMGADLT
+267 NAAAAGKMGADLT
-280 AQVAQAT
+280 AQVAEAT
-287 KLAVLGNV
+287 RLAVLGNV

-310 FGISA
+310 FGISTDKLA
-315 ENLSGKIDFL
+315 GKIDFL
-325 NAVEN
+325 NSVEN

-448 FARISTLFKNVI
+448 FARISTLFKNVL
-460 AEGSQATRV
+460 AEGSQASRV
-469 LGLTAATAE
+469 LALTAATSE
-478 ELAILSEREMAKISD
+478 ELAILSEREMAKIAD

-528 SKLLDKF
+528 SKILDKF

-545 IIGITAV
+545 IIGLTAV

-584 FNKTGSSSTVLGQ
+584 FNKAGSSSVVLGQ

-630 AGAVD
+630 TSAV
-635 NLANAYKRAVSAQA
+635 NSLANAYTRAVSAQA
-649 GFMGGAGSKG
+649 GFMGGAGAKG

-671 VPGPKGAGDVVPAML
+671 VPGPKGAGDIVPAML
-686 SPGEAVIPAALAKK
+686 APGEAVIPATLAKK
-700 YGGLIQGMVA
+700 YGGLIQGMIS

-716 TKGRPGDTSVS
+716 ENGKSGSTSVS
-727 GYGNATIFMP
+727 TYGNATIFMP
-737 EGMNKALDNA
+737 EEMNKALDNS
-747 SVPTKEVTD
+747 SVNTKEVTA
-756 YLKKAGRA
+756 YLKKAGRG
-764 AMAPLMFAMAKEMG
+764 AMGPLMMAMAKEMG
-778 LKVTDPKF
+778 LKVSDPKF
-786 KAEWAKVGDQLST
+786 KAEWNKVGDQLST
-799 TVITALD
+799 TVVTALE
-806 KSGKQMVRD
+806 KSGKTMVND
-815 EDLEEILIPA
+815 ADLEEILVPA
-825 LKKTTAK
+825 LKKATAK
-832 INIAGKNLG
+832 INVAGKSLG
-841 EAFEKT
+841 EAFDKT
-847 AYNIYT
+847 ANNIYT
-853 ANRTGSSSKNKA
+853 ANRTGSSSKNKSGA
-865 GVDTGAGGRQPIS
+865 GMGAGGRQAIS
-878 RMAYASLRAKSQDY
+878 RMSYVSLRAKAQDY
-892 AIEENSS
+892 AIEQNPE

-911 GTKRQFQTMGAAGWD
+911 GTKRQFQTMGARGWD

-937 TMTMDQLLAKVKP
+937 TMTMDQMLAKVKP
-950 YLGDVTTRVTK
+950 YLGDVTARATR
-961 VIFRDVKASAGQAAA
+961 VIFRDVKVSAGQASAA
-976 ETVKAGGEGYVDG
+976 AVKAAGDGYVEG

-1006 AKDTVDGYVIGLEQ
+1006 GKDTVDGYVIGLEQ

-1025 AATGASTG
+1025 AASGASTG

-1038 STGRFAKAPAATLR
+1038 STGRFAKAPAPTLR
-1052 SKAATGVRNFVGG
+1052 SKASTGVRNFVGG
-1065 MGPGSV
+1065 MGPGGI

-1113 AKLVVAALAGIGVAG
+1113 AKLVVGALAAVGVAG

-1138 RNAAIKL
+1138 RNAAIKM

-1153 KAMDEL
+1153 KAMEEL

-1186 AGKSEFGESFIKTEA
+1186 AGKSEFGESFVKTET
-1201 GKSMLSGVQNAG
+1201 GKTMVSGVQNAG
-1213 SNAQS
+1213 ANGQA
-1218 QLFGQLSGAVSS
+1218 QLFSQLSGAVSS
-1230 GSLGVEQARS
+1230 GAMGVEQARS
-1240 IAASIGAELGNY
+1240 IASAIGAELDNY
-1252 ELALDVNGK
+1252 ELSMEVNGK

-1272 LLTDGLAIRVKLIQ
+1272 LLTDGIAIRVRLIQ
-1286 ENTSAIKAS
+1286 ENTENLQGSS
-1295 GEKLQGFNPTTDAG
+1295 EKLKNLTPAMDPGRLAG
-1309 VTAGI
+1309 V
-1314 TAVGAGVG
+1314 TAVGAGLGAAVG
-1322 ALVGGIAGGGVGA
+1322 AFAGGVGA
-1335 VPGAVAGAYL
+1335 IPGAAIGATI
-1345 GNMASST
+1345 AATADST
-1352 IQTLGNLNQINQ
+1352 IQTLGNLNKINQ
-1364 ESAAFATNAKM
+1364 ESAAWATNAKN
-1375 ALQYNQDQIDA
+1375 ALQYNQDQIDS
-1386 LELDYEKRIA
+1386 LELDYEKRIN
-1396 IAQQSDD
+1396 IAQVAGD

-1410 INERIQA
+1410 INERIA
-1417 RQDLLVENKATV
+1417 GRQQLLDANKATV
-1429 DTILSS
+1429 DTILNS
-1435 FKNADWIKQ
+1435 FKSADFIKQ
-1444 GFMGQAVDAQIAER
+1444 GFLGQAVDAQITER

-1473 SINSAEGTLEQKY
+1473 SINDASGSLEQKY
-1486 VLKTYLASGDLSTTQ
+1486 VLKTYLASGDISTEQMT
-1501 IDTLLGMVKSKGI
+1501 TLLDMVESGGI
-1514 TTEAGVNFLAK
+1514 TTEAGVDFLAK
-1525 YGAGFTSQTLDLVNL
+1525 YGAGFTSQTLDLVKM
-1540 FDTEKQKTD
+1540 FDSPKQQTD
-1549 FMISLSKKD
+1549 FLISLSKKD

-1566 DAFTEIQKLG
+1566 DAFLEIQRLG
-1576 GVIDVDVLLNYYEKN
+1576 GTLGGDIDILLNYYENN
-1591 PEQALAVKQAI
+1591 PAQALAVKEAI
-1602 DTLKDMKGPLTLD
+1602 NTLTAMKGPLTLD
-1615 IVASVLGADKI
+1615 IVASVIGADKL
-1626 KEMNIDAAMFNA
+1626 KAMNIDAAYFNA
-1638 LPKSSQLNY
+1638 LPKSDQLNY
-1647 IAAVTGVMNLQGNP
+1647 VAAVTGIMNLQGDADMIKLWKDWVAKNP
-1661 AMMQQWE
+1661 
-1668 NWARAN
+1668 
-1674 AGKDVSFPAFANYL
+1674 GLKDKSFPAYANYL
-1688 AGKQVAATQSTP
+1688 AGRQVAVTQAGPATT
-1700 KPASPSSTTGGGGE
+1700 KAYTGGGGGGGGE
-1714 KAVDLLK
+1714 KPVDLLK
-1721 EVNKN
+1721 EVNKG

-1742 PGLVEMLASASRK
+1742 PGLIDMLASASRK
-1755 TQDLYITFK
+1755 TQDLYVKFK
-1764 NNKWVLTKQGQL
+1764 NNKWVLTQQGRL
-1776 LQQAYNTKILKEF
+1776 LQAAYNTKVLKEF

-1804 TTRVALVKAGFKYT
+1804 QTRNALVAAGFSYT
-1818 EAVKLA
+1818 DAMRLA
-1824 TRADIQAAYAAAL
+1824 ARADLQAAYAAAV
-1837 ATKGTVARKKALE
+1837 ATRGTVERRKALE
-1850 AFYKLVRAGQAAE
+1850 AFYRLVRAGEAAE
-1863 ESLRTPA
+1863 ASLRSPA
-1870 DVMEE
+1870 AVMEE
-1875 YLEKNR
+1875 YLEKNKKITADIR
-1881 QISTEY
+1881 
-1887 YNQYVGVKK
+1887 NQNLAMKRLVASGVS
-1896 LVGMGYSLADAYAM
+1896 VADAYLM
-1910 LEDAEVAAAVAG
+1910 IEDAEVAAAIAG
-1922 GKISDEK
+1922 NKITDAK
-1929 LKEVLAAA
+1929 LKEVAAAA
-1937 KLAKDAME
+1937 KAARTAME
-1945 QLAATKAITTKNEE
+1945 LLASTKAIVTENEE
-1959 FSNQTEVVK
+1959 FGNQTEVVK
-1968 RLSVSKYSDAQRQA
+1968 RLNISQYSDAQRKA
-1982 IMDDVDLQKMYLANP
+1982 IMDDVNLQKMYLANP
-1997 FSDAFITALENAV
+1997 FSDAFVTALENAV
-2010 NKGKYQIDVNNLT
+2010 KKGQYEIDVNNLT

-2037 AMERVSSQE
+2037 AMERVNAQE

-2052 FETKTKGDKA
+2052 FDTKTKGDKA
-2062 IADLAE
+2062 IADIAE
-2068 QNIADYNYQI
+2068 ASISNYNYQI

-2133 DIAGAASAMQEA
+2133 DIAAAASAMQEA
-2145 RAAEAAASI
+2145 RAAEASASI

-2167 SLASLVNAQGLTR
+2167 SIAALVNAQGLTR

-2189 LKDKIFNIEEASL
+2189 LKDKIFEIEENAL

-2228 RLEKAKNL
+2228 RLERARNL
-2236 VDIAKTDQ
+2236 VDLAKTDQ
-2244 QSYKDAL
+2244 DKYKEAL
-2251 GIAEGYAL
+2251 GVAEGYAMT
-2259 SLVDKYKNG
+2259 LVEKYANG
-2268 GNVVSSTID
+2268 GNIVASTID
-2277 PRQGDGNATRGPEP
+2277 PRLGDGNATPAPEE
-2291 TLPQTPPPT
+2291 TTT
-2300 EPPPVVDPTTG
+2300 TTTTTKSPTTTRG
-2311 VTKGP
+2311 
-2316 TKAPGGSSGN
+2316 A
-2326 NGGNPTAA
+2326 
-2334 PTTAPVTPRPFGV
+2334 TT
-2347 APTPYKTKRYIGSTL
+2347 
-2362 EDVMVTDA
+2362 
-2370 YYSGSQFIPEKVVI
+2370 
-2384 IKKTTPAPTIPK
+2384 
-2396 PYLTKR
+2396 
-2402 YIGGTMEDV
+2402 
-2411 MVTDAYYSGSTFI
+2411 
-2424 PEKVVIVKK
+2424 
-2433 TTAKPTTKA
+2433 TTKKA
-2442 PVKTTLKAPAKP
+2442 TATTTTKKATATTTTKKATTTTKKATTTTKKPIFTTKKPMSGVNVGPNAGASEWNLIGNVVNNVGATIGNALGAVGSWFGGLFKAEGGMIPAR
-2454 GKINPGLLA
+2454 L
-2463 SGGMVPKYFAV
+2463 SVGGMVPNYFAA
-2474 GGFARGTDTVPAMLT
+2474 GGFARGTDTIPAMLT

-2499 VDSFGAENLKAIN
+2499 VDNFGADNLKAIN

-2527 INVRSEANVNDI
+2527 INVRSEANVDDI
-2539 ARTVITEIKRIDS
+2539 ARTVIAEIKRVDS
-2552 QRIRGNKFN
+2552 QRIRGNRFN